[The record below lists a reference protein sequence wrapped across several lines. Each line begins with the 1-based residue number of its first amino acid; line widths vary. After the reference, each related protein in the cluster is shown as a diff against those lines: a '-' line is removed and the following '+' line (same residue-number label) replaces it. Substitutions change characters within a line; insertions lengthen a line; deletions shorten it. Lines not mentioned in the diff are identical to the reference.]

1 MSFDLLNYLNC
12 LIEAGCLLLMWK
24 IADFHPFEKWN
35 YLLSYILLC
44 GISIPVTFIDSVFFS
59 ILPVNFLLIMLC
71 MWVGFRRSFKETLLY
86 TLFQYLL
93 LLYLQS
99 IVNCLIPEKL
109 FLTQLGNFLANGFVL
124 AITIALVII
133 GNHYHFAEM
142 FQQNAGKIWALLLVL
157 CVPEIVLVQIIVS
170 MKNSPSALI
179 GIILLLL
186 QFLYLV
192 TVIMWFSISGQ
203 RNERRKLADT
213 EKYINEMNSH
223 LEESRRSMHDF
234 NKHIRYLRNTVA
246 VNSKD
251 EELVHR
257 VDDYCESMLG
267 TYEKEELLLQL
278 DDPVLRAILY
288 GRQSQATANHIDYIL
303 DATPVLPQFPLKSYQ
318 IVEVFDNLINNAFEC
333 VMELP
338 EDNRWIRITLSAKP
352 QSDSNGVEH
361 MLSIENPAP
370 NVDLAAIV
378 SEKAYTSK
386 GGKHQGIG
394 LRHVSQL
401 VSHSGGSLVVSHRNG
416 VFKVKVA
423 YILTAVV

>member
-1 MSFDLLNYLNC
+1 
-12 LIEAGCLLLMWK
+12 MW
-24 IADFHPFEKWN
+24 A
-35 YLLSYILLC
+35 
-44 GISIPVTFIDSVFFS
+44 
-59 ILPVNFLLIMLC
+59 
-71 MWVGFRRSFKETLLY
+71 GFRRSFKETLMY

-99 IVNCLIPEKL
+99 IVNCIIPEKM

-124 AITIALVII
+124 VVTIVLVIA
-133 GNHYHFAEM
+133 GHHYHFSEV
-142 FQQNAGKIWALLLVL
+142 FQQNSRKIWILLLVL
-157 CVPEIVLVQIIVS
+157 CIPEIVLVQLFVS
-170 MKNSPSALI
+170 MKDSPSSLI

-186 QFLYLV
+186 QFLYMV
-192 TVIMWFSISGQ
+192 TVILWFSISGQ

-213 EKYINEMNSH
+213 EKYISEMNSH

-246 VNSKD
+246 TNSTDK
-251 EELVHR
+251 ELVHH
-257 VDDYCESMLG
+257 VDEYCASMLG

-278 DDPVLRAILY
+278 DDPILRAILY
-288 GRQSQATANHIDYIL
+288 GRQSQATANNIDYIL

-333 VMELP
+333 VTELP
-338 EDNRWIRITLSAKP
+338 EKNRWIRITLSAKP
-352 QSDSNGVEH
+352 QPDGLTVEH

-370 NVDLAAIV
+370 NVDVAAIV

-386 GGKHQGIG
+386 GSNHQGIG

-401 VSHSGGSLVVSHRNG
+401 VSHTGGNLTISYYNN
-416 VFKVKVA
+416 VFKVKVT
-423 YILTAVV
+423 YHIKL